1 MPRALVRVFLGTRRQ
16 SCTAHFNRNVLG
28 KVPMARRKE
37 AARMLK
43 AIRAQDSR
51 GACKRKTAEV
61 AGSLDAMRLGAA
73 KVVRNGV
80 AETLA
85 YTGFPPEHWRRVRA
99 NNGVERINRKIRRRT
114 RAGHTFPDDNS
125 ALMLV
130 TARLKHIAEKEWG
143 ERRCLDMK
151 RLEKMDEL
159 GRVQG
164 QIDETEG

>member
-1 MPRALVRVFLGTRRQ
+1 
-16 SCTAHFNRNVLG
+16 
-28 KVPMARRKE
+28 
-37 AARMLK
+37 
-43 AIRAQDSR
+43 
-51 GACKRKTAEV
+51 
-61 AGSLDAMRLGAA
+61 MRLGAA

-164 QIDETEG
+164 QIDKTEG